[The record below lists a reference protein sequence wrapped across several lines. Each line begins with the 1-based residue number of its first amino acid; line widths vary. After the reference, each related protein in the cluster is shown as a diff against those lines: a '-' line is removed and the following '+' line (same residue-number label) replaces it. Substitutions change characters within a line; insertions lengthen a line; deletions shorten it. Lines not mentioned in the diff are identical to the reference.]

1 MEKQLIECVPNFS
14 EGRDKNIINAIVSS
28 IESVRGVRVL
38 HIDMGEA
45 ANRTVITFLG
55 EPAPTMEASFRAIK
69 KASELIEMTCHKGE
83 HPRIGA
89 IDVFPVVP
97 IENIS
102 LTEVDSYVKALAKRV
117 GIEIGIPIYLYEY
130 SATTPQ
136 RKLLASCRAGEYEG
150 LENKMKDPRWIP
162 DFGSGTFSEIAR
174 HSGATVMGARALLVA
189 INFNLNTK
197 DTEKAWY
204 IARKIRERGKTEY
217 SIDGVRS
224 IGWYIEEYG
233 IAQVSMNITDITTT
247 SLKEVW
253 ERLNTIALEE
263 DVLITGTELIGL
275 IPEKVLIEAAEQW
288 GVVGDNEKK
297 INFTLEKMNFG
308 DLCPFDKNK
317 KILHYENY

>member
-197 DTEKAWY
+197 DT
-204 IARKIRERGKTEY
+204 
-217 SIDGVRS
+217 
-224 IGWYIEEYG
+224 
-233 IAQVSMNITDITTT
+233 
-247 SLKEVW
+247 
-253 ERLNTIALEE
+253 
-263 DVLITGTELIGL
+263 
-275 IPEKVLIEAAEQW
+275 
-288 GVVGDNEKK
+288 
-297 INFTLEKMNFG
+297 
-308 DLCPFDKNK
+308 
-317 KILHYENY
+317 